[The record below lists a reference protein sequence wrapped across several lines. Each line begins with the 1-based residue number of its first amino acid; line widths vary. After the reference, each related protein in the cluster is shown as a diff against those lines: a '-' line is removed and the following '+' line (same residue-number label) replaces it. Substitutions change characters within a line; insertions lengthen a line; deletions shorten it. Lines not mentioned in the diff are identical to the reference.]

1 MRYRFILA
9 FALSALLSVGSL
21 HAAPK
26 QPAPA
31 GKQAAPAGKLK
42 TDAFVAACVG
52 DQNVVEMPGL
62 AAGSKVTP
70 QAYCDCVT
78 GKLQEGKLS
87 QTDVDMLTKVHK
99 DAVTDEDAQKYPTL
113 EDLLSANEGFEDAC
127 KKSLGLPADTEEE
140 GAPDDESAPPDEDV
154 PPPE

>member
-9 FALSALLSVGSL
+9 LALSALLSVGSL

-31 GKQAAPAGKLK
+31 GNLK
-42 TDAFVAACVG
+42 TDAFVAACVA

-62 AAGSKVTP
+62 EKGSKVTP

-78 GKLQEGKLS
+78 GKLQESKLS
-87 QTDVDMLTKVHK
+87 QTDVDMLVKAHK
-99 DAVTDEDAQKYPTL
+99 DAITDEDAQKYPTL
-113 EDLLSANEGFEDAC
+113 EDLLSTNEGFEDAC

-140 GAPDDESAPPDEDV
+140 EGAPDDSAPPDEEA